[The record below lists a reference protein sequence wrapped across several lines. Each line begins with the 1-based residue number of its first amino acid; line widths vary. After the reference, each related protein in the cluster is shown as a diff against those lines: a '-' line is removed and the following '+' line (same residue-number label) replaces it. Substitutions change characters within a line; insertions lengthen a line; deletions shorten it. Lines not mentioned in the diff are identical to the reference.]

1 MWSAKVFT
9 LYPEF
14 FPGLLD
20 LGIYKRAR
28 TKKIWNLEVVNI
40 RNFAIDK
47 HGSVDD
53 KPFGGGKGM
62 LMRADVV
69 NNCLVENKNNNSTV
83 YLSPKGKQLTQEMV
97 KNFSEANGLNI
108 LCGHFEGIDQRVIDA
123 NKIEEISIG
132 DYILSGGEPAAVV
145 LLDSILRLLPG
156 VLGDEG
162 SLEEESFNNNLL
174 EYPQYTQPRE
184 WEGKK
189 VPDVLLSGNHAEIKR
204 WRLEQSRGI
213 TQRQRPDMWQKYNKN
228 KN

>member
-47 HGSVDD
+47 HDSVDD

-69 NNCLVENKNNNSTV
+69 NNCLAENKNNKML
-83 YLSPKGKQLTQEMV
+83 YKKHE
-97 KNFSEANGLNI
+97 NF
-108 LCGHFEGIDQRVIDA
+108 QK
-123 NKIEEISIG
+123 KI
-132 DYILSGGEPAAVV
+132 
-145 LLDSILRLLPG
+145 R
-156 VLGDEG
+156 
-162 SLEEESFNNNLL
+162 
-174 EYPQYTQPRE
+174 
-184 WEGKK
+184 
-189 VPDVLLSGNHAEIKR
+189 
-204 WRLEQSRGI
+204 
-213 TQRQRPDMWQKYNKN
+213 
-228 KN
+228 